1 LFCRKTAYRKIKRVI
16 FLFSGKIKLE
26 MMNLKG
32 DFVFEKRLAHLKIIF
47 IFLICVLCLRLG
59 EIAIIN
65 GRSLEAMAQL
75 QQVRTVEIENIRGAI
90 TDRHG
95 ESLTGNQKETLYLAS
110 DGSVAREKN
119 ENKFCQFEKIKRT
132 PHLAKHL
139 IGYTSPDGEGK
150 SGLEKLFNN
159 ELKEDKKI
167 MLSYVADATGSVAGN
182 IETTTPKSEKSLKLT
197 IDKQLQTIAE
207 RVMDKHIKKGALVLL
222 DAQSFD
228 VLAMVSAPSFNEDA
242 VSGYNSSS
250 EGELLN
256 RALMG
261 YNAGSVF
268 KIVTSAAI
276 LEKDENYI
284 QRYFDCRGS
293 FTLPDGHS
301 FACNKK
307 EGHGILYFPD
317 SFADSCNCSF
327 YVTGLEAGG
336 EAIVA
341 MAKKFGIGREL
352 LNTEL
357 QEEAKGNLPQRSIYS
372 QAEILNLSIG
382 QGEIL
387 ITPLQCAA
395 LAATVANGGIRKE
408 INIVSSSDDGKK
420 NKNLRKTG
428 EERVISE
435 KTAEIIAD
443 MMRRCVT
450 SGTASSASQSFAS
463 ISGKTGSAESGWID
477 DGKPMVHGWFCGF
490 FPSDKPKYAMAI
502 LSEGGESGSRSCVA
516 PFVEIAEKIIENS
529 PLKE

>member
-1 LFCRKTAYRKIKRVI
+1 MLLKRAAIIKRIFV
-16 FLFSGKIKLE
+16 FLFL
-26 MMNLKG
+26 L
-32 DFVFEKRLAHLKIIF
+32 L
-47 IFLICVLCLRLG
+47 CVRLG
-59 EIAIIN
+59 QIGIIN
-65 GRSLEAMAQL
+65 RESLEAMAQL
-75 QQVRTVEIENIRGAI
+75 QQERVVELENIRGTI
-90 TDRHG
+90 TDCHG
-95 ESLTGNQKETLYLAS
+95 DNLTGDKKETLYLAS
-110 DGSVAREKN
+110 DGSVAREKTKN
-119 ENKFCQFEKIKRT
+119 TFFEFEKIKRT

-150 SGLEKLFNN
+150 SGLEKLFND
-159 ELKEDKKI
+159 ELKEDEKI
-167 MLSYVADATGSVAGN
+167 KLSYVADAVGSVAGN
-182 IETTTPKSEKSLKLT
+182 IETTTPKSKRKLRLT

-207 RVMDKHIKKGALVLL
+207 KVMDKHIKKGALVLL

-228 VLAMVSAPSFNEDA
+228 VLAMVSRPSFNEDA
-242 VSGYNSSS
+242 VSGYDLSS

-307 EGHGILYFPD
+307 DGHGILYFPD
-317 SFADSCNCSF
+317 SFAGSCNCSF

-336 EAIVA
+336 DAIIA
-341 MAKKFGIGREL
+341 MAKKFGIGKPL
-352 LNTEL
+352 LNAEL
-357 QEEAKGNLPQRSIYS
+357 QEAKGNLPQRSIYS

-408 INIVSSSDDGKK
+408 INIVSSLDDGKK
-420 NKNLRKTG
+420 STNLRKTG

-435 KTAEIIAD
+435 KTAGIIAD

-450 SGTASSASQSFAS
+450 SGTAINAGESKAL

-477 DGKPMVHGWFCGF
+477 NGKPMVHGWFCGF

-529 PLKE
+529 PLKD